1 MIPIDTIVSI
11 KSGDE
16 YGGKYTGK
24 LGVIKKFT
32 DDRVGVEF
40 AGLKN
45 HASKYGLFWF
55 KKENVTPSLFDA
67 PKRFDAIIPA
77 ARYRSVSIYISPDG
91 GVSVSVFPWP
101 DEETLRNMR
110 ASGLIS
116 HNDYRTRLGLS
127 PMKD

>member
-1 MIPIDTIVSI
+1 MDEKKIHSIIDEAMAAPDPPVVLFIF
-11 KSGDE
+11 SGM
-16 YGGKYTGK
+16 
-24 LGVIKKFT
+24 
-32 DDRVGVEF
+32 
-40 AGLKN
+40 
-45 HASKYGLFWF
+45 
-55 KKENVTPSLFDA
+55 
-67 PKRFDAIIPA
+67 A
-77 ARYRSVSIYISPDG
+77 ARDRSVSIYISPDG

>member
-1 MIPIDTIVSI
+1 MRK
-11 KSGDE
+11 KSTQSLM
-16 YGGKYTGK
+16 KQWR
-24 LGVIKKFT
+24 L
-32 DDRVGVEF
+32 
-40 AGLKN
+40 
-45 HASKYGLFWF
+45 
-55 KKENVTPSLFDA
+55 VTA
-67 PKRFDAIIPA
+67 
-77 ARYRSVSIYISPDG
+77 DG

>member
-1 MIPIDTIVSI
+1 MDEKKIHSINTEATELEVSVEGLIDKVM
-11 KSGDE
+11 
-16 YGGKYTGK
+16 
-24 LGVIKKFT
+24 
-32 DDRVGVEF
+32 
-40 AGLKN
+40 
-45 HASKYGLFWF
+45 
-55 KKENVTPSLFDA
+55 
-67 PKRFDAIIPA
+67 A
-77 ARYRSVSIYISPDG
+77 ARDRSVSIYISPDG

>member
-1 MIPIDTIVSI
+1 MRK
-11 KSGDE
+11 KSTQSLM
-16 YGGKYTGK
+16 KQWR
-24 LGVIKKFT
+24 L
-32 DDRVGVEF
+32 
-40 AGLKN
+40 
-45 HASKYGLFWF
+45 
-55 KKENVTPSLFDA
+55 VTAL
-67 PKRFDAIIPA
+67 
-77 ARYRSVSIYISPDG
+77 SIYISPDG

>member
-1 MIPIDTIVSI
+1 MDEKKIHSINTETTELEVSVEGLIDKVM
-11 KSGDE
+11 
-16 YGGKYTGK
+16 
-24 LGVIKKFT
+24 
-32 DDRVGVEF
+32 
-40 AGLKN
+40 
-45 HASKYGLFWF
+45 
-55 KKENVTPSLFDA
+55 
-67 PKRFDAIIPA
+67 A
-77 ARYRSVSIYISPDG
+77 ARDRSVSIYISPNG

>member
-1 MIPIDTIVSI
+1 MDEKKIHSIIDEAMAVR
-11 KSGDE
+11 
-16 YGGKYTGK
+16 
-24 LGVIKKFT
+24 
-32 DDRVGVEF
+32 DR
-40 AGLKN
+40 
-45 HASKYGLFWF
+45 Y
-55 KKENVTPSLFDA
+55 
-67 PKRFDAIIPA
+67 
-77 ARYRSVSIYISPDG
+77 VSIYISPYG

>member
-1 MIPIDTIVSI
+1 MIFPSKEIVEQVRRQYPVGTRVELVKMDEKKIHSIID
-11 KSGDE
+11 E
-16 YGGKYTGK
+16 
-24 LGVIKKFT
+24 
-32 DDRVGVEF
+32 
-40 AGLKN
+40 AM
-45 HASKYGLFWF
+45 
-55 KKENVTPSLFDA
+55 
-67 PKRFDAIIPA
+67 A
-77 ARYRSVSIYISPDG
+77 ARDRSVSIYISPDG

>member
-1 MIPIDTIVSI
+1 MDEKKIHSINTEATELEVSVEGLIDKVM
-11 KSGDE
+11 
-16 YGGKYTGK
+16 
-24 LGVIKKFT
+24 
-32 DDRVGVEF
+32 
-40 AGLKN
+40 
-45 HASKYGLFWF
+45 
-55 KKENVTPSLFDA
+55 
-67 PKRFDAIIPA
+67 A
-77 ARYRSVSIYISPDG
+77 ARDRSVSIYISPNG

>member
-1 MIPIDTIVSI
+1 MEVQGDPNKINDLILYLQAQRFIQIEEMDEKKIHSIID
-11 KSGDE
+11 E
-16 YGGKYTGK
+16 
-24 LGVIKKFT
+24 
-32 DDRVGVEF
+32 
-40 AGLKN
+40 AM
-45 HASKYGLFWF
+45 
-55 KKENVTPSLFDA
+55 
-67 PKRFDAIIPA
+67 A
-77 ARYRSVSIYISPDG
+77 ARDRSVSIYISPDG

>member
-1 MIPIDTIVSI
+1 MDEKKIHSIID
-11 KSGDE
+11 E
-16 YGGKYTGK
+16 AMA
-24 LGVIKKFT
+24 
-32 DDRVGVEF
+32 DR
-40 AGLKN
+40 
-45 HASKYGLFWF
+45 
-55 KKENVTPSLFDA
+55 D
-67 PKRFDAIIPA
+67 
-77 ARYRSVSIYISPDG
+77 RYVSIYISPYG